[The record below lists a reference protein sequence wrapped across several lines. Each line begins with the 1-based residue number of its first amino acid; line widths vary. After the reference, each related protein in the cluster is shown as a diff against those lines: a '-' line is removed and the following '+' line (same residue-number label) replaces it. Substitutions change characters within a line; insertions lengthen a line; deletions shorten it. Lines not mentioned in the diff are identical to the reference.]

1 MPKRVWCPGFSV
13 SFTVFYLGNYG
24 LLRQSFWYID
34 LSLRRRVCCRDKR
47 LQRGHCQYV
56 LIVMSYDA
64 EANTRLKPRKLS
76 FNQNQLAW
84 FLQSPAF
91 ALADVIAVG
100 INDNYF
106 VEHDT
111 VLTFIH
117 EISHLLQYNAECNFL
132 SI

>member
-1 MPKRVWCPGFSV
+1 MCQSEYGAP
-13 SFTVFYLGNYG
+13 VFLCHLLHFYPGNYDP
-24 LLRQSFWYID
+24 LRHSFWHID
-34 LSLRRRVCCRDKR
+34 WSLRRRVCCRGKR

-64 EANTRLKPRKLS
+64 EANTRLKLSNLS

-106 VEHDT
+106 GAHDT

-117 EISHLLQYNAECNFL
+117 KISQLL
-132 SI
+132 